1 MFGTG
6 GFSRF
11 SQRKLRRC
19 VDLLNGRVRL
29 LGRLLEGACHL
40 LRRPLGHGHGL
51 LRHIHRLLRGSG
63 RLLRGGGRPHGLGK
77 GLF

>member
-1 MFGTG
+1 
-6 GFSRF
+6 
-11 SQRKLRRC
+11 LRRC
-19 VDLLNGRVRL
+19 VHLLNRRVRL

-40 LRRPLGHGHGL
+40 LSRPLGHGHSL

-63 RLLRGGGRPHGLGK
+63 RLFCGGGCPPGLGK